1 MGRWSHHG
9 VPGVLRGQG
18 AGRQTATTAPGGARY
33 DALGTNHT
41 RCWMSRH
48 ALRGLSRDG
57 TGKPTG
63 SYQFVGYCHRLLPRQ
78 WSPTVNGPPRTPGAP
93 RSRFDRDEPP
103 PRAVR
108 PSQHALARLL
118 LPAFYGIG
126 CLAHPAWVQMR
137 CTVIPIPSVSPYV
150 DQGST
155 DFEVR
160 RGLKVTALLG
170 HPYPYSDT
178 PNGPQAGGERRQAG
192 TDFAVSIDPTPRRH
206 PRPGGP
212 EPEQPR
218 VPGVIAGISLMFPF
232 PALCNTPPKGNVC
245 PDGAPG
251 SRATSFWSPT
261 TPTLAG
267 GAAKGPR

>member
-1 MGRWSHHG
+1 MGRWSQHG
-9 VPGVLRGQG
+9 VPGVVRGQG

-78 WSPTVNGPPRTPGAP
+78 WSPTVNGPPRTPGAS

-103 PRAVR
+103 HRAVR
-108 PSQHALARLL
+108 PSQHALALLL

-126 CLAHPAWVQMR
+126 CLAHPAWVQML
-137 CTVIPIPSVSPYV
+137 CTVITIPSVSPYV

-155 DFEVR
+155 DFEAR
-160 RGLKVTALLG
+160 RGLKVTALWG

-178 PNGPQAGGERRQAG
+178 PNGPQAGG
-192 TDFAVSIDPTPRRH
+192 SPS
-206 PRPGGP
+206 GGDRFCCQYLP
-212 EPEQPR
+212 YAE
-218 VPGVIAGISLMFPF
+218 A
-232 PALCNTPPKGNVC
+232 
-245 PDGAPG
+245 
-251 SRATSFWSPT
+251 
-261 TPTLAG
+261 TPTSG
-267 GAAKGPR
+267 RP